1 MADTKDAE
9 TVNKITAAHLVC
21 AAAVI
26 ISILAAIYKIVDAVF
41 LGGFDA
47 LMQMLFE
54 TEARVGE
61 GDVFFLALI
70 FVVSVIL
77 VWLFI
82 ACLAALAWF
91 SYFDK
96 ISTGGAAIILALLC
110 LVLGNLLQQG
120 CSVVHE
126 VEHHRTPLLGNLLQQ
141 GCSVVL
147 NFVLE
152 ASDPNPFSY
161 FCIVCFAVYC
171 AVCVL
176 KGVVGLLDEI
186 EVSQREAQTR
196 E

>member
-47 LMQMLFE
+47 LMQLLFE

-61 GDVFFLALI
+61 GDAFFLALI

-110 LVLGNLLQQG
+110 LVLGNF
-120 CSVVHE
+120 
-126 VEHHRTPLLGNLLQQ
+126 LQQ

-161 FCIVCFAVYC
+161 FCIVCFAAYC